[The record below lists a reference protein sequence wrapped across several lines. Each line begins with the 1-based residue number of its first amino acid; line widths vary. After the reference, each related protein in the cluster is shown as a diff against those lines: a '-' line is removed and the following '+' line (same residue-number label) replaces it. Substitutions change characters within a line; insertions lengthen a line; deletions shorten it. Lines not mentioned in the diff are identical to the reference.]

1 MIKQKPIDLSVIAKD
16 KVQKRFWAKVDQS
29 GDCWEWTAAKM
40 FDGYGRF
47 RVGEGH
53 YPAHR
58 ISYAMAYGEDP
69 GELLVCHRC
78 DNPSCVRP
86 SHLFPGTVADN
97 SADMVNK
104 NRVCRRMGEKNVRA
118 SLSNADAK
126 HIRRMYAS
134 SGSTFIDLASETGIP
149 DHTIQ
154 RIITGRTYKDADGPI
169 CKNNKRNKKGEG
181 NGRAKLTELQVK
193 QARELFATGKYT
205 IDYIAHLIGAHK
217 DTMSDAIRGRT
228 WKHI

>member
-1 MIKQKPIDLSVIAKD
+1 MIKQKPINLSVIAKD

-104 NRVCRRMGEKNVRA
+104 NRACKRMGEKNVRA

-134 SGSTFIDLASETGIP
+134 SGSTFIDLAGETGIP

-154 RIITGRTYKDADGPI
+154 KIITGRTYKDADGPI

-181 NGRAKLTELQVK
+181 NGRAKLTESTVRRVRQMSS
-193 QARELFATGKYT
+193 TGKYT
-205 IDYIAHLIGAHK
+205 AADIAAILDIK
-217 DTMSDAIRGRT
+217 KCTVSDIVSFRT